1 MSALQKSRAWFVIKQ
16 KWQEELSFNRKDQD
30 QQDQAQGTIPLI
42 ADQVNYIR
50 YM

>member
-30 QQDQAQGTIPLI
+30 QAQGTIPLI
-42 ADQVNYIR
+42 ADQVNYIQNLF
-50 YM
+50 